1 MSDLQTAFPVLT
13 REGFGLIDAGAREGL
28 PDLFREIA
36 PLLKAVGFEPDAEE
50 CGRLNRAGP
59 SGTAFGKTH
68 YLPWALGAREG
79 QADFHVCRSKGASSF
94 YAPNRAW
101 LNRFPDPG
109 RYDVVQTRTVPVR
122 TLDGILQEAGP
133 EMPGPV
139 DFLKL
144 DVQGAELDVLKG
156 AERVLAEQAIG
167 VEVEVEFFQLYES
180 QPLFRDVD
188 AFLSERGF
196 TLFKLRRK
204 SWVRANC
211 LEKPQISA
219 GQLVAADALYLRDP
233 LQHGWNPAGPAAAH
247 RLEALVLAAA
257 LYDLNDFA
265 LEITADETIRAWIEK
280 RSNRLDYQP
289 NGSGRLASWMKIAGE
304 IRKGKPGWG
313 NLYEWSRRRSWG
325 RADSDKDFYT
335 RTR

>member
-1 MSDLQTAFPVLT
+1 MPDLQTAFPVLT

-28 PDLFREIA
+28 PSIFGEIA
-36 PLLKAVGFEPDAEE
+36 PILRAAGFEPDPEE
-50 CGRLNRAGP
+50 CERLNRSAG
-59 SGTAFGKTH
+59 SGKTS
-68 YLPWALGAREG
+68 YLPAALGAKEG
-79 QADFHVCRSKGASSF
+79 QADFHVCRSPGASSF

-109 RYDVVQTRTVPVR
+109 RYDVIQTRTIPMR
-122 TLDGILQEAGP
+122 TLDGILKEGGP
-133 EMPGPV
+133 EMPAHM

-144 DVQGAELDVLKG
+144 DVQGAELDILRG
-156 AERVLAEQAIG
+156 AERTLKEQVVG
-167 VEVEVEFFQLYES
+167 VEVEVEFSPLYES

-211 LEKPQISA
+211 QEAPQVSA

-233 LQHGWNPAGPAAAH
+233 LQHGWNLAGPDAAH

-265 LEITADETIRAWIEK
+265 LEIAASDAMRAWIGK
-280 RSNRLDYQP
+280 RSSRLDYQP
-289 NGSGRLASWMKIAGE
+289 NGSGRFAAWMKIAGE

-313 NLYEWSRRRSWG
+313 NLYEWSRRRGWG

-335 RTR
+335 RTS